1 MWSTGCQGE
10 QRLGALL
17 LPKFAGLCPEQLED
31 AIKGVVDITMVEAGP
46 NSDVAQIDASAIM
59 AIRGLAALAEAA
71 AHEGQE
77 KAMEKVVDQ
86 LFRQCP
92 AEPFV
97 CPHLHYS
104 CR

>member
-1 MWSTGCQGE
+1 MQISISALNALAGCHGE

-31 AIKGVVDITMVEAGP
+31 AIKGVVDIAMVEAGP
-46 NSDVAQIDASAIM
+46 NADVGQIDTSAIN
-59 AIRGLAALAEAA
+59 AIRGLALLAEAA

-86 LFRQCP
+86 LFR
-92 AEPFV
+92 
-97 CPHLHYS
+97 
-104 CR
+104 